1 MANSFR
7 PLPGDCPE
15 KQSKSQRLLRLKKER
30 RKQKKTGNEGSIWGP
45 SAKKRMILVV
55 MIASWGF
62 VSQDVRKDF
71 LQNPLKGFFS
81 ERVAP
86 GDFYMNAFVQ
96 AWGAG
101 KVSVSG
107 CFQAAVSLLYLDVY
121 LVLSTVGNWRGK
133 VLVDKSNQ
141 LQTWER
147 PGDCLF

>member
-1 MANSFR
+1 
-7 PLPGDCPE
+7 
-15 KQSKSQRLLRLKKER
+15 
-30 RKQKKTGNEGSIWGP
+30 
-45 SAKKRMILVV
+45 MILVV